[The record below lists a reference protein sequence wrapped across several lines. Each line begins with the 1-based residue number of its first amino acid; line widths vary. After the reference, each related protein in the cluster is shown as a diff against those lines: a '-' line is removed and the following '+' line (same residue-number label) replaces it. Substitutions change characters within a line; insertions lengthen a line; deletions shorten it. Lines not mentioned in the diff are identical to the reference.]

1 MPKKKVLE
9 AEAEVIPE
17 VAEEVAEAPKPVSKP
32 VRKPVKVN
40 ADDDVEDIE
49 TRNNFTLFRKGEGY
63 SVKTH
68 MGVVISSFTGKAEAE
83 QLFRNM
89 SRKF

>member
-1 MPKKKVLE
+1 MPKKKVE
-9 AEAEVIPE
+9 VEPAEDLISE
-17 VAEEVAEAPKPVSKP
+17 VADAPKPEV
-32 VRKPVKVN
+32 KPVKVK

-49 TRNNFTLFRKGEGY
+49 TRNGFTLFRKGEGY

-68 MGVVISSFTGKAEAE
+68 MGVVISSFTGKGEAE